1 MSNSFNRRITMNTK
15 KSFLG
20 TGWGFPPQF
29 TNQNGIVEMISDVD
43 DIQSSL
49 QILLSTRQGER
60 VMQPKYGCNLD
71 ELLFEPLTTTF
82 KTYIKDL
89 IATAILYFEPRI
101 DVDNIDLAE
110 TDELQGKVV
119 ITVEY
124 TVRSSNSRFNFVY
137 PFYKA

>member
-1 MSNSFNRRITMNTK
+1 MNSK

-20 TGWGFPPQF
+20 TGWGFPPRF
-29 TNQNGIVEMISDVD
+29 TDQNGLVEMISDVD

-60 VMQPKYGCNLD
+60 VMQPTYGCNLD

-89 IATAILYFEPRI
+89 IATSILYFEPRI
-101 DVDNIDLAE
+101 DVNNIDLQDR
-110 TDELQGKVV
+110 DELQGKVV

-124 TVRSSNSRFNFVY
+124 TVRSTNSRFNFVF
-137 PFYKA
+137 PFYKAEGTEVRK